1 MKNSTVLITGANG
14 FLGQKLSFFLSQNKF
29 NVIATGIGPDRTNIT
44 HGYKYI
50 SVDITN
56 TKNCEQ
62 VLDQFQPDFIVNSAA
77 ITDVDFC
84 EKNQKKCFNVN
95 SKSIK
100 NFIPYV
106 QKNKI
111 HFIQISTDFVFEGL
125 NSFYTEDDVC
135 EPINIYGES
144 KLEAESLIKKSNI
157 LYTILR
163 PSLLYG
169 IGGKNFLTWS
179 LEQLKNNTDLKIVND
194 QYRTPTFILDLVL
207 AIFQVINLKKY
218 GTYHISSGECLSI
231 FEIVCNIAKYLDI
244 DHASIKKIKSI
255 ELNQIADR
263 PRNSSLCIDK
273 AVKDLNFEP
282 TKLKNALSQIL

>member
-1 MKNSTVLITGANG
+1 M
-14 FLGQKLSFFLSQNKF
+14 
-29 NVIATGIGPDRTNIT
+29 
-44 HGYKYI
+44 
-50 SVDITN
+50 
-56 TKNCEQ
+56 
-62 VLDQFQPDFIVNSAA
+62 
-77 ITDVDFC
+77 
-84 EKNQKKCFNVN
+84 
-95 SKSIK
+95 
-100 NFIPYV
+100 
-106 QKNKI
+106 
-111 HFIQISTDFVFEGL
+111 
-125 NSFYTEDDVC
+125 
-135 EPINIYGES
+135 
-144 KLEAESLIKKSNI
+144 
-157 LYTILR
+157 
-163 PSLLYG
+163 
-169 IGGKNFLTWS
+169 
-179 LEQLKNNTDLKIVND
+179 ND

>member
-29 NVIATGIGPDRTNIT
+29 NVIATGLGPDQSQIN
-44 HGYKYI
+44 HDHQYFNL
-50 SVDITN
+50 DITSS
-56 TKNCEQ
+56 KDCVQ
-62 VLDQFQPDFIVNSAA
+62 LLDQVRPDLIINSAA
-77 ITDVDFC
+77 ITNVDFC
-84 EKNQKKCFNVN
+84 EKNQRKCFAVN

-106 QKNKI
+106 QKHNI

-125 NSFYTEDDVC
+125 NSFYTEDDICV
-135 EPINIYGES
+135 PINIYGES

-169 IGGKNFLTWS
+169 IGRGNFLTWS
-179 LEQLKNNTDLKIVND
+179 LEHLKDNADLKIVDD
-194 QYRTPTFILDLVL
+194 QHRTPTFILDLVL
-207 AIFQVINLKKY
+207 VIFQVIKLKKY

-231 FEIVCNIAKYLDI
+231 FEIVCNIAKYLNI
-244 DHASIKKIKSI
+244 DYSRIRKIKSI

-263 PRNSSLCIDK
+263 PINSSLCIDK
-273 AVKDLNFEP
+273 AIRDLNFEP
-282 TKLKNALSQIL
+282 TKLNNALSKIL